1 MARPE
6 QVGHGWIHGRLVKLN
21 WPRMSEEDRQFALAK
36 GYSRDT
42 VAKAVMVS
50 RMGDVG
56 LTKNLDA
63 EFGYD
68 IRFEPPMI
76 LVSMASS
83 DDEFV
88 VRYNAARPTREHLRI
103 VKVDDAFWIE
113 VP

>member
-1 MARPE
+1 
-6 QVGHGWIHGRLVKLN
+6 
-21 WPRMSEEDRQFALAK
+21 
-36 GYSRDT
+36 
-42 VAKAVMVS
+42 
-50 RMGDVG
+50 
-56 LTKNLDA
+56 
-63 EFGYD
+63 
-68 IRFEPPMI
+68 MI

>member
-56 LTKNLDA
+56 LTKTSTPSSA
-63 EFGYD
+63 TT
-68 IRFEPPMI
+68 
-76 LVSMASS
+76 SASS
-83 DDEFV
+83 
-88 VRYNAARPTREHLRI
+88 LR
-103 VKVDDAFWIE
+103 
-113 VP
+113 